1 MDDYNKSDLAQVSE
15 ALYATLLLTVVA
27 EPDILNTFIEKDP
40 RPQKTWEKLK
50 LDLSTEQAREDFA
63 QKIEKWIEARDW
75 SRAESVMQQW
85 GKYGWVLMPD
95 VIPVHKWEICPHSQE
110 EADEYMLNQ
119 FDSIG
124 MQELINTIGAESNK
138 SSLVDEAV
146 KCFKNECFTACASLL
161 LSLIDGTL
169 ISSFV
174 NEQYENKKTGKIAGQ
189 RIINETD
196 KNIYF
201 FIPGIFGLQST
212 NFRTYIAQLFE
223 SANNFSDEPEC
234 LNRNFFH
241 HGMSKRQITRVDCVK
256 LFLAYLQAIRFTQY
270 TTPAR

>member
-1 MDDYNKSDLAQVSE
+1 MDFDKSDIAQISE
-15 ALYATLLLTVVA
+15 ALYATLLLTVAA

-40 RPQKTWEKLK
+40 RQHNNWEKLR
-50 LDLSTEQAREDFA
+50 LDLSTDQAREDFA
-63 QKIEKWIEARDW
+63 QKIDKWIKTLDW
-75 SRAESVMQQW
+75 SHAESVMQQW

-95 VIPVHKWEICPHSQE
+95 VIPVRKWEICPHSQE
-110 EADEYMLNQ
+110 EADEYMLNH

-124 MQELINTIGAESNK
+124 IQELINTITAESNQN
-138 SSLVDEAV
+138 SVVDEAV
-146 KCFKNECFTACASLL
+146 KCFENECFTACASLL

-174 NEQYENKKTGKIAGQ
+174 NEQFENKKTGKVAGQ
-189 RIINETD
+189 RIIDETD

-201 FIPGIFGLQST
+201 FIPGIFGLQSK
-212 NFRTYIAQLFE
+212 NFQTYMAQLFE
-223 SANNFSDEPEC
+223 RANNFTDEPKC
-234 LNRNFFH
+234 LNRNYVH
-241 HGMSKRQITRVDCVK
+241 HGMSKRQITNVDCIK